1 MAAIDGRE
9 SFTRRDAYRRLIAD
23 SSTLPPDFIQRLD
36 HKRKTLDES
45 IHKFI
50 AGKER
55 ELKQWIKQERALYK
69 QQTQEREVK
78 IEHARSRTGSDSTQ
92 ENMDSPYLNAR
103 RPGSHGLLLG
113 SLRKDGEEGSA
124 NALDEDEA
132 RGQVDA
138 RAIEAGIADRRASLE
153 RDREFLGVFT
163 PAYLPAFADDAPSSA
178 NERDDSPE
186 KLSPGKS
193 TSQSSDSAAKDADP
207 SNQAEDTD
215 KLHEM
220 EGKRPAHLLL
230 SKRFSSGGSSSER
243 LLTSALKSPTEH
255 KPKRKRVSIAL
266 GTTIVAPSD
275 SVPMS
280 MDYQSTHSHSL
291 QRAPISDDE
300 SSHAGD
306 DDTNTLSDADVSTP
320 GTSASPNLS
329 ASIPICDN
337 RTDLPNDNK
346 SPSKSSNT
354 STSTA
359 PAAQNTPAPSSKR
372 HIDPDGDLFDLEDSD
387 SDLDPLSPSIT
398 SLEPHDTALA
408 GRVGVDRTGN
418 LDAAED
424 PQNYPSSP
432 SSPRPLILDPDDPAP
447 DPNSNREDPATT
459 LGPITSEKGAGIAFR
474 PTAVLSPM
482 SPGFRRPPSYV
493 RDPSYMKPSPAP
505 SNPRTSSSSSLLSAS
520 ISGTGASFPTS
531 LTNNSSSGVNAEFE
545 YDDDSYARAQE
556 AAVKEEIYGSSYA
569 RPTSKGSFSAG
580 SLGES
585 YMARNAEILRRLGG
599 SHSERET
606 GRTRGAEG
614 VVGGRG

>member
-23 SSTLPPDFIQRLD
+23 SSSLPPDFLQRLD
-36 HKRKTLDES
+36 LKRKALDDS

-50 AGKER
+50 ATKER
-55 ELKQWIKQERALYK
+55 ELKQWIKQERTLHR

-92 ENMDSPYLNAR
+92 DTMDSPYLPAR

-113 SLRKDGEEGSA
+113 SLRRDGEEGSA
-124 NALDEDEA
+124 VALDEDEA

-163 PAYLPAFADDAPSSA
+163 PAFLPAFADDAPSSVNA
-178 NERDDSPE
+178 LEDTPE
-186 KLSPGKS
+186 KISSGKS
-193 TSQSSDSAAKDADP
+193 TSNSSDPAATAAVAESSNRTEDSDA
-207 SNQAEDTD
+207 
-215 KLHEM
+215 LHEM
-220 EGKRPAHLLL
+220 EAKRPAHLLL
-230 SKRFSSGGSSSER
+230 SKRFSSTGSSSER

-280 MDYQSTHSHSL
+280 MDYHSTHSHSL
-291 QRAPISDDE
+291 QRISISDDE

-306 DDTNTLSDADVSTP
+306 DDTNTLSDADISTP
-320 GTSASPNLS
+320 GTSASPNIS
-329 ASIPICDN
+329 ASIPIRSTDQPSDN
-337 RTDLPNDNK
+337 RN
-346 SPSKSSNT
+346 PSKSVNSNSS
-354 STSTA
+354 STTTA
-359 PAAQNTPAPSSKR
+359 QSNPASSSKR

-387 SDLDPLSPSIT
+387 SDLDLSGTLSPGST
-398 SLEPHDTALA
+398 AAEPLDTTLA

-418 LDAAED
+418 LDAVED
-424 PQNYPSSP
+424 PQNWPSEHDE
-432 SSPRPLILDPDDPAP
+432 PRPLLLDPDDPAR
-447 DPNSNREDPATT
+447 DPEQDREDPATT
-459 LGPITSEKGAGIAFR
+459 LGPITSEDGNGIAFR
-474 PTAVLSPM
+474 PTSVQSPM

-493 RDPSYMKPSPAP
+493 RDPSYMKPPHQ
-505 SNPRTSSSSSLLSAS
+505 RTTSSSLLSAS
-520 ISGTGASFPTS
+520 INGSAGSSFS
-531 LTNNSSSGVNAEFE
+531 AMMHSHNSNSNAFDDD
-545 YDDDSYARAQE
+545 YDDGYARAQR
-556 AAVKEEIYGSSYA
+556 AAVSEEIYGSSYA

-585 YMARNAEILRRLGG
+585 YMARNAEVLRRLGG
-599 SHSERET
+599 GGSSST
-606 GRTRGAEG
+606 AA
-614 VVGGRG
+614 VGEGRG

>member
-9 SFTRRDAYRRLIAD
+9 SFTRRDVLRRLVAD
-23 SSTLPPDFIQRLD
+23 SSSLPPDFLQRVEL
-36 HKRKTLDES
+36 KRKALDDS

-92 ENMDSPYLNAR
+92 DAMDSPYLNAR

-113 SLRKDGEEGSA
+113 SLRRDGEDGSLIA
-124 NALDEDEA
+124 QDEDEG

-163 PAYLPAFADDAPSSA
+163 PAFLPAFADDASSST
-178 NERDDSPE
+178 NLREGSPE
-186 KLSPGKS
+186 KISSGKS
-193 TSQSSDSAAKDADP
+193 TSHSSDSAATAVVGDSLNQTEGSDA
-207 SNQAEDTD
+207 
-215 KLHEM
+215 LHEM

-230 SKRFSSGGSSSER
+230 SKRFGSSTER

-275 SVPMS
+275 SVPMN
-280 MDYQSTHSHSL
+280 MDYHSTPSHSL
-291 QRAPISDDE
+291 QRTPISDDE

-306 DDTNTLSDADVSTP
+306 DDANTLSDADISTP

-329 ASIPICDN
+329 ASIPIREATPSD
-337 RTDLPNDNK
+337 PI
-346 SPSKSSNT
+346 SPSTSPKTTTTTPPT
-354 STSTA
+354 ST
-359 PAAQNTPAPSSKR
+359 KR
-372 HIDPDGDLFDLEDSD
+372 PIDPDGDLFDLESSD
-387 SDLDPLSPSIT
+387 SDLDPLPPS
-398 SLEPHDTALA
+398 EPLS
-408 GRVGVDRTGN
+408 GRVGLDRTGN

-424 PQNYPSSP
+424 PANYPSDSEAQPLP
-432 SSPRPLILDPDDPAP
+432 SDANDA
-447 DPNSNREDPATT
+447 RENPATT
-459 LGPITSEKGAGIAFR
+459 LGPVTTEQGNQIAFR
-474 PTAVLSPM
+474 PTSVQSPM

-493 RDPSYMKPSPAP
+493 RDPSYMKPPHQ
-505 SNPRTSSSSSLLSAS
+505 RTGSSSLLSAS
-520 ISGTGASFPTS
+520 INNSGTSFSAMASS
-531 LTNNSSSGVNAEFE
+531 SSANNSTNVV
-545 YDDDSYARAQE
+545 DDDVEEGYASAQQ
-556 AAVKEEIYGSSYA
+556 AAVSEEIYGSSYA

-585 YMARNAEILRRLGG
+585 YMARNAEVLRRLGSSAG
-599 SHSERET
+599 REM
-606 GRTRGAEG
+606 
-614 VVGGRG
+614 VGGRG